1 MPKHFDPTL
10 PVADTVLWLNNSST
24 IGTQWITVHV
34 LAPLKKN
41 SRSYKY
47 GTITIDQTHI
57 GSYLTLKAILGCSDI
72 ILIL

>member
-1 MPKHFDPTL
+1 VPKHFDSAL
-10 PVADTVLWLNNSST
+10 PVADTVLWLDNSST